1 MVALLLSGDAST
13 TVLGCGGAPP
23 EVLIPDM
30 LHAPDTRALVEMLQ
44 AARRAQLMRAVI
56 AGDPAAAGEALA
68 AGVHAAW
75 PWARASG
82 GCSSSAAGGAA
93 DVVGLGPGA
102 RCGHGRAPARRAPA

>member
-68 AGVHAAW
+68 AGAHGLTPAQQADALCAAATRGQV
-75 PWARASG
+75 PT
-82 GCSSSAAGGAA
+82 
-93 DVVGLGPGA
+93 VTPTLTPT
-102 RCGHGRAPARRAPA
+102 PTP